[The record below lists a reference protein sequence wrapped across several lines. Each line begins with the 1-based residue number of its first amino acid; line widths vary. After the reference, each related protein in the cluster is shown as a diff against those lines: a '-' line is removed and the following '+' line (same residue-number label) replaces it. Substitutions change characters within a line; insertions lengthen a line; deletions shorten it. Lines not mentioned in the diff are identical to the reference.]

1 MSFKKVNVG
10 FYKFKVNRKE
20 IYVIKTY
27 ILFLAP
33 RTRYE
38 GVRNQDGNDTG

>member
-1 MSFKKVNVG
+1 MSFKKVHVG

-27 ILFLAP
+27 VLFIAP
-33 RTRYE
+33 GTGYE
-38 GVRNQDGNDTG
+38 GCEKPRWE